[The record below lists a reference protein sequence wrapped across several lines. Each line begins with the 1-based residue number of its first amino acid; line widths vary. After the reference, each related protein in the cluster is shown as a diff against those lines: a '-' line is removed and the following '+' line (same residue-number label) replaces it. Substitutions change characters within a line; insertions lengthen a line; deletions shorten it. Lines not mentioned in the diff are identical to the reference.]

1 MRFLFAVLF
10 VLSLVI
16 QYPLWWGEGGWLR
29 VRQLE
34 KTVADRQAVNS
45 ALKARNN
52 ALAAE
57 VADLQDGSR
66 AIEERAR
73 MEQGMLHEEEIFVR
87 LLTRP
92 EAQTQHS
99 DTPQAGSSGEVT
111 GN

>member
-57 VADLQDGSR
+57 VADLQGGYR

-73 MEQGMLHEEEIFVR
+73 MAKGMLHDAVLYIR
-87 LLTRP
+87 LLTRQG
-92 EAQTQHS
+92 AQTH
-99 DTPQAGSSGEVT
+99 TR
-111 GN
+111 